1 MIDLKDYVPEE
12 LKFKLPTT
20 VKFPEVIF
28 SDCVSMDDVK
38 KKLAESFVT
47 IQEKDVIANRV
58 MDDYEISTIVRIMVR
73 LPRNRCRNLKH
84 SSKH

>member
-12 LKFKLPTT
+12 LKFKLPAT

-38 KKLAESFVT
+38 ILFMCLIV
-47 IQEKDVIANRV
+47 
-58 MDDYEISTIVRIMVR
+58 YEIILLLI
-73 LPRNRCRNLKH
+73 
-84 SSKH
+84 

>member
-28 SDCVSMDDVK
+28 SDCISMDDVK
-38 KKLAESFVT
+38 KKLAENFVT
-47 IQEKDVIANRV
+47 IQERK
-58 MDDYEISTIVRIMVR
+58 T
-73 LPRNRCRNLKH
+73 
-84 SSKH
+84 